1 MIFPPPFS
9 ESFVRQLSAYEIVTP
24 VRVNDFGES
33 FPQQRHYRRRRRSA
47 DSDLAATPR
56 AHYRIEA
63 FGERFHLNLSADAA
77 FIAPSYAV
85 THVGAPDSL
94 EHNTTDIRHCFFQGH
109 VNGQR
114 QHRAVFSLCTGLVSS
129 VAGLQ
134 THCTMYWL
142 HRF

>member
-1 MIFPPPFS
+1 MIFSLFS
-9 ESFVRQLSAYEIVTP
+9 ENFVRQLSAYEIVTP

-47 DSDLAATPR
+47 DSDLAAALR

-85 THVGAPDSL
+85 THLGAPD
-94 EHNTTDIRHCFFQGH
+94 NGGQDPGDMRHCFFQGH
-109 VNGQR
+109 VNGR
-114 QHRAVFSLCTGLVSS
+114 HQHRAVFSLCTGLVSS
-129 VAGLQ
+129 L
-134 THCTMYWL
+134 
-142 HRF
+142 